1 MSDPMFQPWDGDAEQ
16 AVAIASVLRRV
27 GAAAGV
33 HIYDMELDADG
44 TYRCRV
50 WIGEALE
57 SLLGPIPPHID
68 PEAAWEECVHPDDRA
83 AYDTTYATLHDE
95 LPTQLEYRLCG
106 YDGRTRWVW
115 ERCRPRRG
123 PDGGLLVDGIVNDIT
138 ERRQLQEQLQAAAD
152 HDPLTGLPNR
162 AWFQRRLE
170 SAVDSAR
177 AGALSLGVLFVD
189 LDGFKAVN
197 DGWGHGAGDELLVA
211 VGHRLRAEA
220 GGAPVARLGG
230 DEFLVVT
237 GEAATRD
244 DAAHAAGLLARRIEG
259 ALRMPVIVSGVAHT
273 IRPSIGVAVLGRD
286 GWTVEELVRAA
297 DAAMYQA
304 KRTSRRA
311 A

>member
-1 MSDPMFQPWDGDAEQ
+1 MSEPMFQPWDGDAEQ
-16 AVAIASVLRRV
+16 AVAIARVLRRV

-33 HIYDMELDADG
+33 HIYEMELDADG
-44 TYRCRV
+44 AYRCRV
-50 WIGEALE
+50 WIGEAVE
-57 SLLGPIPPHID
+57 SLLGPIPPDVD
-68 PEAAWEECVHPDDRA
+68 PEAAWEACVHPDDRA
-83 AYDTTYATLHDE
+83 AYDTTNQGLHDE

-115 ERCRPRRG
+115 ERCRPRRNA
-123 PDGGLLVDGIVNDIT
+123 DGGLLVDGIVNDIT
-138 ERRQLQEQLQAAAD
+138 ERRELQEQLQAAAD

-170 SAVDSAR
+170 RAVDSAR
-177 AGALSLGVLFVD
+177 AAASSFGVLFVD

-197 DGWGHGAGDELLVA
+197 DGWGHASGDELLVA

-230 DEFLVVT
+230 DEFLLVT
-237 GEAATRD
+237 AEAATHD
-244 DAAHAAGLLARRIEG
+244 EAEDAAALLARRIEG

-273 IRPSIGVAVLGRD
+273 IRASIGIAVFARD
-286 GWTVEELVRAA
+286 GGTVEELVRSA
-297 DAAMYQA
+297 DAAMYQR
-304 KRTSRRA
+304 KRTARRA